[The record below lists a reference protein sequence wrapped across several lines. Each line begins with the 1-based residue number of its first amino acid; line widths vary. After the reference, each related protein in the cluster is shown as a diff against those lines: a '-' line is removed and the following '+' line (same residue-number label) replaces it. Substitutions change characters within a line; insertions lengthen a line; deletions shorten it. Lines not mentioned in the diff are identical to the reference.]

1 MRDPFRLGGGGL
13 GRRSYDERL
22 RLIAARAPPGGQE
35 KKSGDYN
42 TAIRKDITMAA
53 VKCRCVADG
62 NAPDH
67 GLFGKNRRRV
77 QNASGGIDKSG
88 DAGVGG
94 SGKRDVIFHRA
105 QDDHAEMLVRC
116 CRIAEP
122 GVVGNRD
129 HEIGAVS
136 HEFAHEIRKDHFE
149 ADDDT
154 EAGRYAGN
162 GPRGIVRLRRKRQ
175 DCRDSPG
182 FKVPDSLDKFV
193 QKK

>member
-1 MRDPFRLGGGGL
+1 MAVLLLGGGGL

-22 RLIAARAPPGGQE
+22 WHIAARAPSGGQE

-53 VKCRCVADG
+53 VKCRRVADG

-77 QNASGGIDKSG
+77 QHAAGGIDKSG

-94 SGKRDVIFHRA
+94 ARKRDMIFHRA
-105 QDDHAEMLVRC
+105 QDDHAEMLVRS

-129 HEIGAVS
+129 HEIGAVP
-136 HEFAHEIRKDHFE
+136 HEFTA
-149 ADDDT
+149 
-154 EAGRYAGN
+154 
-162 GPRGIVRLRRKRQ
+162 
-175 DCRDSPG
+175 RDSERWPR
-182 FKVPDSLDKFV
+182 SR
-193 QKK
+193 